1 MGHIIYGSGDRLIEV
16 DDRTLAHVK
25 TVVVMKL
32 RRNESFLLTWVR
44 EVEGVPRRMSLWLHP
59 SIPLQFEFETAER
72 IERNKAWL
80 EELMR
85 TANVTGD
92 LDISAEPLHLV
103 HESTPSSAAADH
115 EQGSLR

>member
-44 EVEGVPRRMSLWLHP
+44 QEEGVPRRRSLWLHP
-59 SIPLQFEFETAER
+59 SIPLQFEFQTAER

-85 TANVTGD
+85 TANATGD
-92 LDISAEPLHLV
+92 LEISAEPLHLV
-103 HESTPSSAAADH
+103 EESMLSAAAATP
-115 EQGSLR
+115 ERAPS